1 MDLVYFSNVSE
12 NTKRFVGKLDV
23 PAHRIPVKDYNDLL
37 EVHEPYILITPTY
50 GGGGRRAVPIQ
61 VVRFLNHEPNR
72 SLIRGVI
79 GSGNTNF
86 GPYYG
91 LAARLVADKC
101 DVELLH
107 LFELLGTTEDVDQV
121 RSLLLQTT

>member
-12 NTKRFVGKLDV
+12 NTHRFVEKLGV
-23 PAHRIPVKDYNDLL
+23 SARRIPVKDYHNLL
-37 EVHEPYILITPTY
+37 EVSEPYILITPTY
-50 GGGGRRAVPIQ
+50 GGGGRRAVPSQ

-86 GPYYG
+86 GAYYG
-91 LAARLVADKC
+91 LAGRLVAAKC

-107 LFELLGTTEDVDQV
+107 LFELLGTTEDVELV
-121 RSLLLQTT
+121 RALLAQTT